1 MVHMNIGRVRVA
13 LPSIAKT
20 QKITEMQF
28 KHIQFVIVIFS
39 CLLSSSVFCNVPKS
53 KVLKCAVCKSLVYE
67 VKKAILEVDPRK
79 TVEVGSFRINPDG
92 QQEKVTKK
100 YAGSETH
107 MTELLE
113 KICDEF
119 KDYAQ
124 ARHKETNKI
133 EVIKLVEDGKMNP
146 RFGEYEMIQGP

>member
-1 MVHMNIGRVRVA
+1 
-13 LPSIAKT
+13 
-20 QKITEMQF
+20 
-28 KHIQFVIVIFS
+28 
-39 CLLSSSVFCNVPKS
+39 
-53 KVLKCAVCKSLVYE
+53 
-67 VKKAILEVDPRK
+67 
-79 TVEVGSFRINPDG
+79 
-92 QQEKVTKK
+92 
-100 YAGSETH
+100 

-146 RFGEYEMIQGP
+146 RFGEYEMIQDPELNKGVQYHCESIIEDFEDDIMEFFLKKSSAEDGFEDEEKLKENFCLSSTKICKDVKEEL